1 MADENIP
8 PPPSGSIVDSA
19 PAGAGAIPPPPSG
32 SIVDS
37 QPSSTE
43 NGQEQTPP
51 AEAQDPRAGIGKGV
65 LQGLGQTVGT
75 VSGLLNK
82 IPGIGETLAPK
93 QGVDALESMSTPK
106 TTPEKVGVGAEG
118 LLEFMAGD
126 EALKGLTLAKRLGM
140 ATKLAE
146 MAESHPFLSKLI
158 QAGLSSLRYGTTSAG
173 QTLLHGGTPTEA
185 LESGAATAATSGVL
199 GGIGEAGSAIKEGL
213 GKNAGEEAGALAKSL
228 SGGTEVAEQPEIVK
242 GVQGALDKTED
253 AMHAKYDAGMKS
265 ISAAAKPVQVTVEGS
280 PLQKVAK
287 DLLGPNGVPEEIND
301 ALKGVVPDKQKIQ
314 PLLQE
319 FAKDTQ
325 AGGKPDLSPTGG
337 PMGTPK
343 PPKAYSW
350 DEMEA
355 IRQKIGQAVRDVPFD
370 SPIKGDLIRLRS
382 GIDETM
388 QQAAQK
394 SGKPEVASQIKA
406 LRGEYANTINDLQNN
421 GIKALR
427 DKNPDAVAKILLG
440 KQNSVE
446 RAETLR
452 GLIGKENMKPVEG
465 GVFQNLMDQSIDP
478 KTQELSPKTLAA
490 KYGKIAPEVKK
501 AIWGDR
507 VPEIDRFIK
516 ASQNT
521 VSQRLGAAATAAG
534 MGYGAWKIYSSPTKE
549 GMPSLGTLEGI
560 GIMVGAAGGGALHLP
575 VKALS
580 NPDIIRPLTKV
591 MEAAGNPALRKGAAA
606 AMSQLMRAA
615 HPEGEPAESSPD
627 SGSP

>member
-1 MADENIP
+1 MPQDNPWQVVSE
-8 PPPSGSIVDSA
+8 A
-19 PAGAGAIPPPPSG
+19 PAPAPSNPSAAGGGQWQVASEEPASG
-32 SIVDS
+32 N
-37 QPSSTE
+37 TE
-43 NGQEQTPP
+43 TGQQTPP

-82 IPGIGETLAPK
+82 IPGIGETLAPS
-93 QGVDALESMSTPK
+93 QGVSTLESMSTPK
-106 TTPEKVGVGAEG
+106 TTAEKVGVGAEG

-126 EALKGLTLAKRLGM
+126 EALKGLSLAKRLGM
-140 ATKLAE
+140 ATKIAE

-158 QAGLSSLRYGTTSAG
+158 QAGLSSLRYGTTASG
-173 QTLLHGGTPTEA
+173 QALLHGASPTEA
-185 LESGAATAATSGVL
+185 LETGAATAATSGVL
-199 GGIGEAGSAIKEGL
+199 GATGAAGSAIKEGL
-213 GKNAGEEAGALAKSL
+213 SKNAGEEASALAKSL
-228 SGGTEVAEQPEIVK
+228 SGGSEVAEQPEIVK

-287 DLLGPNGVPEEIND
+287 DLLGPNGVPDEINE

-319 FAKDTQ
+319 FSKETPVGPAGESKAKV
-325 AGGKPDLSPTGG
+325 
-337 PMGTPK
+337 
-343 PPKAYSW
+343 YSW

-355 IRQKIGQAVRDVPFD
+355 IRQKIGQAVRDVPYD

-394 SGKPEVASQIKA
+394 AGKPEVAAQIKA
-406 LRGEYANTINDLQNN
+406 LRGEYAQTINDLQNN

-452 GLIGKENMKPVEG
+452 SLIGKENMKPVEG
-465 GVFQNLMDQSIDP
+465 GVFQNLMDQSIDS
-478 KTQELSPKTLAA
+478 KTQELNPKTLAA
-490 KYGKIAPEVKK
+490 KYNKIAPEVKK

-507 VPEIDRFIK
+507 VPDIDRFMK
-516 ASQNT
+516 ASQNQ
-521 VSQRLGAAATAAG
+521 VSSRLEKAAVAAG
-534 MGYGAWKIYSSPTKE
+534 LGYGAWKMTQDPAR
-549 GMPSLGTLEGI
+549 GMEIIVGTALGSQ
-560 GIMVGAAGGGALHLP
+560 LHLP
-575 VKALS
+575 AKALS
-580 NPDIIRPLTKV
+580 NPAVLKPLTTI
-591 MEAAGNPALRKGAAA
+591 MEAAGNPAMRKAAA
-606 AMSQLMRAA
+606 AATSQLMKAA
-615 HPEGEPAESSPD
+615 HPEGEPAESGTD
-627 SGSP
+627 SGSL